1 MQKKQWPPPFWN
13 SQGSL
18 RISIGSH
25 SFPVHAFPS
34 FPAFRAS
41 KNSRD
46 TLPRNPRELHT
57 TYLELSCWNKFPFT
71 NAIGEPVN
79 GHEDYCVS
87 YCCRFQGIHT
97 TLIIYLATKNHVGR
111 TSIKVTTHSSS
122 KSLDFLCKYFMLQL
136 PEFFGYEIKF
146 QTIQEVTRRGRH
158 RFTLKMLLRSA
169 AIICFGGVKICYSLG
184 RSVAWRH
191 NEHWDN
197 YKTYGREGKCKNI
210 FAQGKIKWKK
220 FMHAK

>member
-1 MQKKQWPPPFWN
+1 MTSAILK
-13 SQGSL
+13 SQGSF
-18 RISIGSH
+18 RIFIGSH

-34 FPAFRAS
+34 FPAFCVS

-46 TLPRNPRELHT
+46 SLPRNPCQLHT
-57 TYLELSCWNKFPFT
+57 TYLELSCWNKFPLT
-71 NAIGEPVN
+71 NAIGEVVN

-97 TLIIYLATKNHVGR
+97 TLIIYLARKKHVGG

-122 KSLDFLCKYFMLQL
+122 KLLDFLCKYFMPQL
-136 PEFFGYEIKF
+136 PEFFGCEIKF

-158 RFTLKMLLRSA
+158 RFTLKMLLPSA
-169 AIICFGGVKICYSLG
+169 AIICCGGVIIYCPWGGALRDDTMNIGTIRKLMGGRGIAKKYS
-184 RSVAWRH
+184 
-191 NEHWDN
+191 
-197 YKTYGREGKCKNI
+197 
-210 FAQGKIKWKK
+210 K